1 MRRPRLFCPTLST
14 GLVRLSAEESHHATA
29 SLRASAGQ
37 EVILFDGAGTEA
49 VGAIVRIGGRPLC
62 GRRSIEIEVE
72 TLTTVPFALSCR
84 LTLAVAMGRGH
95 RQGYLIEKCTEL
107 GVAAIWPVMAERS
120 VSKPGSDAVAKWT
133 RRAIEAA
140 KQSEQAW
147 VPTISPPQTFQ
158 ESLHH
163 APDFDAA
170 TLLDAGRGEEANP
183 LGGGHGPPHKQDT
196 GETLTPFSA
205 LLARQPESST
215 VLIWVG
221 PEGGWSKR
229 ERLLA
234 TEAGIVRTSLG
245 PTILR
250 TETAAVAA
258 CAAGAL
264 DTASRRQS
272 P

>member
-37 EVILFDGAGTEA
+37 EVVLFDGAGTEA
-49 VGAIVRIGGRPLC
+49 EGTIARIGRGN
-62 GRRSIEIEVE
+62 IEIEVE
-72 TLTTVPFALSCR
+72 TLTAVPFALACR
-84 LTLAVAMGRGH
+84 LTLAVAMGRAH

-107 GVAAIWPVMAERS
+107 GVAAIWPLIAERS

-147 VPTISPPQTFQ
+147 VPTISPPRTFN
-158 ESLHH
+158 ESLVH

-170 TLLDAGRGEEANP
+170 TLLD
-183 LGGGHGPPHKQDT
+183 T
-196 GETLTPFSA
+196 GQALTSFST
-205 LLARQPESST
+205 LLARQPESNT

-221 PEGGWSKR
+221 PEGGWSTA
-229 ERLLA
+229 ERSLA
-234 TEAGIVRTSLG
+234 TEAGIERTTLG
-245 PTILR
+245 PTVLR
-250 TETAAVAA
+250 TETAAVTA

-264 DTASRRQS
+264 DTAGRRNS